1 MQNEGNGL
9 EIALLQ
15 LQRSALIDTQT
26 IMQILVDKEIC
37 TLTELAET
45 RAKIE
50 KESPDVDRIDEQIQS
65 LGGTVKLTPI
75 PEVIADKQ
83 ELRNQLNQLKQLLQQ
98 VAEEESK

>member
-1 MQNEGNGL
+1 MKENEL

-26 IMQILVDKEIC
+26 IMQILIDKEIC
-37 TLTELAET
+37 TLTELTET
-45 RAKIE
+45 RARIE

-65 LGGTVKLTPI
+65 LGGTVKLTPV

-83 ELRNQLNQLKQLLQQ
+83 ELKNQLNQLKQLLQQ
-98 VAEEESK
+98 VAEEENT